1 MMVSGWNWGGMV
13 FGEVEGR
20 EGIGIGDEIE
30 MREGL
35 HINCIG
41 NFLILSFLN
50 V

>member
-1 MMVSGWNWGGMV
+1 V

-20 EGIGIGDEIE
+20 EGIGIRDGMGEE
-30 MREGL
+30 L

-41 NFLILSFLN
+41 NFLILGFIN